1 MQLALFGLAATAAA
15 LVILPELSDPDES
28 MFRTLPHVDKVSSR
42 PIFEDAHVVSVPCAQ
57 CDGANRNLRLGFRV
71 VDGTRLL
78 VNGLELYPRAERA
91 MASKVNSQRL
101 GYSLSVVRQSVGAG
115 AAAAKMQLLDVELRV
130 LEVGDRFVEGVP
142 AVNVKLFRGLH
153 EEMKIADVAV
163 AASRFSGC
171 HSMACRAKEGMADAW
186 RALKEVRPLRGC
198 HGRGRGRGRGRGQ
211 HHSQTSALL
220 QSGSGDRFPQIHE
233 QEWRPLLT
241 HIAAQI
247 FLPVLMG
254 MTAGVGVALL
264 AMAVCSLF
272 CRLAASVRGKRTMT
286 IANEEDTSFEK
297 ARLMDPAE
305 LPPQYED
312 GKA

>member
-1 MQLALFGLAATAAA
+1 MQLPLFGLAATAAA
-15 LVILPELSDPDES
+15 LVILPELSDPEES

-57 CDGANRNLRLGFRV
+57 CDGANSNLRLGFRV

-78 VNGLELYPRAERA
+78 VNGRELYPRAERA

-115 AAAAKMQLLDVELRV
+115 AAGAKMQLLDVELRV

-142 AVNVKLFRGLH
+142 AVNVKLFRGLN

-186 RALKEVRPLRGC
+186 RALKGVRPLRAC
-198 HGRGRGRGRGRGQ
+198 HGRGRGRGRGQ
-211 HHSQTSALL
+211 HHHSQTPALW
-220 QSGSGDRFPQIHE
+220 QSGSGDGRPQIHE

-254 MTAGVGVALL
+254 MTAGIGVALL

-272 CRLAASVRGKRTMT
+272 CRLAASVRGNRMKT
-286 IANEEDTSFEK
+286 IANEEDTAFEK

>member
-28 MFRTLPHVDKVSSR
+28 MFRTLPHVDKIASR
-42 PIFEDAHVVSVPCAQ
+42 PIFEDAHVVSVPCAR
-57 CDGANRNLRLGFRV
+57 CDGANSNLRLGFRV

-91 MASKVNSQRL
+91 MASKTNSQRL
-101 GYSLSVVRQSVGAG
+101 GYSLAVVRQSLGAG
-115 AAAAKMQLLDVELRV
+115 AEGAKMQLLDVELRV

-142 AVNVKLFRGLH
+142 AVNVKLFRGPN

-186 RALKEVRPLRGC
+186 RALKGMRPLRGC
-198 HGRGRGRGRGRGQ
+198 HGRGRGQ
-211 HHSQTSALL
+211 HHSHTSALL
-220 QSGSGDRFPQIHE
+220 QSGSGGRHPQIYEH
-233 QEWRPLLT
+233 EWRSLLT

-247 FLPVLMG
+247 LLPVLMG

-272 CRLAASVRGKRTMT
+272 CRLAASVRGKRTKT
-286 IANEEDTSFEK
+286 IANKEAIASEK
-297 ARLMDPAE
+297 ARLMDATE
-305 LPPQYED
+305 LPPQHED

>member
-42 PIFEDAHVVSVPCAQ
+42 PVFEDAHVVSVPCAQ
-57 CDGANRNLRLGFRV
+57 CDEANSDLRLGFRV

-91 MASKVNSQRL
+91 MASTANSQRL
-101 GYSLSVVRQSVGAG
+101 GYSLAVIRQSVGAG
-115 AAAAKMQLLDVELRV
+115 AEGVKMQLLDVELRV

-142 AVNVKLFRGLH
+142 AVNVKLFRGPN
-153 EEMKIADVAV
+153 EEMKIADVTIAT
-163 AASRFSGC
+163 SRFSGC

-186 RALKEVRPLRGC
+186 RALKGVRPLRGC
-198 HGRGRGRGRGRGQ
+198 HGRGRGWGRGRGK

-220 QSGSGDRFPQIHE
+220 PSGSGDHRPQIHE
-233 QEWRPLLT
+233 HEWRSLFT

-247 FLPVLMG
+247 LLPILMG

-272 CRLAASVRGKRTMT
+272 CRLAASIRGKRTKT
-286 IANEEDTSFEK
+286 IANKDAIASEK
-297 ARLMDPAE
+297 AQLMDATE

>member
-57 CDGANRNLRLGFRV
+57 CDGANSNLQLGFRV

-101 GYSLSVVRQSVGAG
+101 GYSLAVVRQSVGAG
-115 AAAAKMQLLDVELRV
+115 AEGSKMQLLDVELRV

-142 AVNVKLFRGLH
+142 AVNVKLFRGPN

-186 RALKEVRPLRGC
+186 RALKGVRPLRGC
-198 HGRGRGRGRGRGQ
+198 HGRGRGRGQ
-211 HHSQTSALL
+211 HHSQTSTLL
-220 QSGSGDRFPQIHE
+220 QSGSGDRRPQIHE

-247 FLPVLMG
+247 LLPVLMG

-272 CRLAASVRGKRTMT
+272 YRLTASVRGKRTKA
-286 IANEEDTSFEK
+286 IANEEATAFEK
-297 ARLMDPAE
+297 ARLMDATE

>member
-15 LVILPELSDPDES
+15 LVILPEFSDPDEN
-28 MFRTLPHVDKVSSR
+28 MFRTLPHVDKASSR
-42 PIFEDAHVVSVPCAQ
+42 PVFEDAHVVSVPCAQ
-57 CDGANRNLRLGFRV
+57 CDGANSNLRLGFRV

-91 MASKVNSQRL
+91 MASKANSQRL
-101 GYSLSVVRQSVGAG
+101 GYSLAVVRQSLGAG
-115 AAAAKMQLLDVELRV
+115 AEGVKMQLLDVELRV

-142 AVNVKLFRGLH
+142 AVNVKLFRGPN

-186 RALKEVRPLRGC
+186 RALKGVRPLRGC
-198 HGRGRGRGRGRGQ
+198 HGRGRGQ
-211 HHSQTSALL
+211 HHSQPSALL
-220 QSGSGDRFPQIHE
+220 QSGSGGRRPQIHE
-233 QEWRPLLT
+233 YEWRSLLT

-247 FLPVLMG
+247 LLPVLMG

-272 CRLAASVRGKRTMT
+272 CRLAASIRGKRTKT
-286 IANEEDTSFEK
+286 ITNEEANASEK
-297 ARLMDPAE
+297 ARLMDATE
-305 LPPQYED
+305 LPPQHED
-312 GKA
+312 DKA

>member
-15 LVILPELSDPDES
+15 LVILPELADPDES

-57 CDGANRNLRLGFRV
+57 CDGANSNLRLGFRV

-91 MASKVNSQRL
+91 TASKVNSQRL

-115 AAAAKMQLLDVELRV
+115 AAGAKMQLLDVELRV

-142 AVNVKLFRGLH
+142 VVNVKLFRGLN

-186 RALKEVRPLRGC
+186 RALMGVRPLRGC
-198 HGRGRGRGRGRGQ
+198 HGRGRGQ

-220 QSGSGDRFPQIHE
+220 QNGSGDGRPQIHE

-272 CRLAASVRGKRTMT
+272 CRLAASVRGNRTKT
-286 IANEEDTSFEK
+286 IANEEDTAFEK

-312 GKA
+312 SKA